1 MAKVVAIDQDYMAC
15 AFDPAYFFEYIYGFK
30 PDPWQA
36 EFLRDDKSTRIQ
48 FICTRQ
54 GGKSTTVAAKA
65 LHTAIFMPNSEIL
78 IISRRLK
85 QAQETYRKVKVG
97 YRIAKKFCK
106 NKTKNTRD
114 LELVNNSRI
123 ISLPGDGDNIRSY
136 SGVTMLIIDEAS
148 RVADEVYQAVK
159 PMLAVSGG
167 ALVLLSTPFGQ
178 RGFFY
183 KRFLE
188 PEHWKQVIITCDEVA
203 RIPES
208 HLEDER
214 REHGNRFVR
223 QEYYCEFTASEDQ
236 LFSHETI
243 MRAISSNIPALA
255 LPDPRAYF

>member
-1 MAKVVAIDQDYMAC
+1 MAKAATIDPNYLAC
-15 AFDPAYFFEYIYGFK
+15 AFDPAFFMEYAFGIT

-65 LHTAIFMPNSEIL
+65 LHTAIFVPNSEIL
-78 IISRRLK
+78 IISRRFR

-97 YRIAKKFCK
+97 YRKAKKFCEK
-106 NKTKNTRD
+106 KTKNTRD

-123 ISLPGDGDNIRSY
+123 LSLPGDGDNIRSY

-148 RVADEVYQAVK
+148 RVPDEVYQAVK
-159 PMLAVSGG
+159 PMLAVSAGT
-167 ALVLLSTPFGQ
+167 LVILSTPFGQ

-183 KRFLE
+183 QRFLE
-188 PEHWKQVIITCDEVA
+188 PEHWKQVFITADQCD
-203 RIPES
+203 RITKEF
-208 HLEDER
+208 LEEEI
-214 REHGNRFVR
+214 REHGQMWVR
-223 QEYYCEFTASEDQ
+223 QEYFCEFVASEFQ

-243 MRAISSNIPALA
+243 MRAISPDIPALA
-255 LPDPRAYF
+255 LPDPTVYF